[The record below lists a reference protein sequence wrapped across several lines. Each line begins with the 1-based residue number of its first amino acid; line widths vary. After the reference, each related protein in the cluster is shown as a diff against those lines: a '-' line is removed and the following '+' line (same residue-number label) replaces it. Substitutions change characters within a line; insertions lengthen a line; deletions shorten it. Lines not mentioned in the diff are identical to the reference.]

1 MIYVSSSMMTCICV
15 TLKQMLVL
23 IQYVF
28 DLLVITSNGSRLIW
42 KVAFRLNLEK
52 NCMNNGMY
60 SLTMLVLAKRKVTG
74 NQLKHGRKHIG
85 HYYGIIIFGV
95 QMVYFLTVWR
105 IFMLFQI
112 YSFSRNIQLKW
123 IRMLLVDYNLSSKTI
138 PLISLHAQQPW
149 RWVLTLV
156 TWKS

>member
-1 MIYVSSSMMTCICV
+1 MIFVSNSMMMCICV

-42 KVAFRLNLEK
+42 RVALRLSLEK
-52 NCMNNGMY
+52 NCMNIGMY
-60 SLTMLVLAKRKVTG
+60 SLTMLVLTKRKVTE

-85 HYYGIIIFGV
+85 HCFGIIISGA
-95 QMVYFLTVWR
+95 QMAYFLTVWR

-112 YSFSRNIQLKW
+112 YSFSRNIQPKW
-123 IRMLLVDYNLSSKTI
+123 IRMLL
-138 PLISLHAQQPW
+138 
-149 RWVLTLV
+149 
-156 TWKS
+156 